1 MQLAVLYV
9 VLAAVATI
17 VNIGSQA
24 LAVALYHGMYAI
36 TVSILIGTGLGLL
49 VKYVLDKRY
58 IFRFQTRDLRHD
70 TQLFVLYTTMGL
82 LTTLIFWAAEW
93 GFYAVFETATMRYL
107 GALVGLAIGYL
118 VKYHL
123 DKRYVF
129 SAEKRL

>member
-9 VLAAVATI
+9 VLAAVATA

-24 LAVALYHGMYAI
+24 LSVALYRGMYAI

-58 IFRFQTRDLRHD
+58 IFRFQTRGLRHD
-70 TQLFVLYTTMGL
+70 TRLFMLYTTMGL

-93 GFYAVFETATMRYL
+93 AFYAVFETATMR
-107 GALVGLAIGYL
+107 
-118 VKYHL
+118 
-123 DKRYVF
+123 
-129 SAEKRL
+129 

>member
-9 VLAAVATI
+9 VLAAVATV

-24 LAVALYHGMYAI
+24 LSIALYHGMYAI
-36 TVSILIGTGLGLL
+36 TLSILIGTGLGLL

-58 IFRFQTRDLRHD
+58 IFRFQTRDLQHD
-70 TQLFVLYTTMGL
+70 TRLFMLYTTMGV
-82 LTTLIFWAAEW
+82 LTTLIFWGAEW
-93 GFYAVFETATMRYL
+93 AFYVVFGTATMRYV

-129 SAEKRL
+129 AAEKRL

>member
-1 MQLAVLYV
+1 MQLAVLYA
-9 VLAAVATI
+9 VLTTVATV

-24 LAVALYHGMYAI
+24 LSVALYHGMYAI

-70 TQLFVLYTTMGL
+70 TQLFILYTTMGL
-82 LTTLIFWAAEW
+82 LTTLIFWAVEW
-93 GFYAVFETATMRYL
+93 VFYTVFETATMRYV

-118 VKYHL
+118 AKYHL

-129 SAEKRL
+129 SPGKRL